1 MKKIIFIMA
10 LLITNFVNAQEKSTF
25 NLNLNSNEFVR
36 IKDGVILT
44 NLDSIKS
51 NVNQIFRISDSDELI
66 KLELPNKEKPYM
78 IINSGFDNYS
88 QYVNLVDEKFQKF
101 QIPFV
106 FNDKIITYAEGQ
118 KILDK
123 KNSKLTYSSN
133 KYIKDKKVPF
143 GYFIIQ

>member
-1 MKKIIFIMA
+1 MA

>member
-51 NVNQIFRISDSDELI
+51 NVNEIFRISDSDELI

>member
-1 MKKIIFIMA
+1 MA

-25 NLNLNSNEFVR
+25 ILNLNSNEFVR